1 MTWGVTGLGVT
12 IGSEVALSGIDLE
25 IHPGTIVAVVGGDGA
40 GKTTLVRVLGRL
52 IRPDSGRVSL
62 PAPLDVGYQS
72 SSSGSWPDL
81 TVTENLRFVADA
93 HRMSSEDARMRLDE
107 LLAATG
113 LDSASDRLGSQLSG
127 GMRQKLGVAMALVAR
142 PLLLVLDE
150 PTTGVDPVSRS
161 ELWRLFSKAAAQGT
175 AVVFTT
181 TYLDEAERAAHILAL
196 ESGTTLVEGPPESIR
211 DSPTGKVWW
220 TPERPAS
227 QYRWRRGREWR
238 EWTADGSPPAAGSP
252 VEPDLT
258 DLLTA
263 ATLAREEQ
271 LV

>member
-1 MTWGVTGLGVT
+1 LGVT
-12 IGSEVALSGIDLE
+12 IGSQVALSGIDLE
-25 IHPGTIVAVVGGDGA
+25 IHPGMIAAVVGGDGA

-52 IRPDSGRVSL
+52 IRPTSGRVSL
-62 PAPLDVGYQS
+62 PARLDVGYQPS
-72 SSSGSWPDL
+72 ASGSWPDL

-93 HRMSSEDARMRLDE
+93 HRMSSGDARKRLDE

-113 LDSASDRLGSQLSG
+113 LESASGRLASQLSG

-161 ELWRLFSKAAAQGT
+161 ELWRLLSKAAAQGA

-181 TYLDEAERAAHILAL
+181 TYLDESERAAHILAL
-196 ESGTTLVEGPPESIR
+196 ESGTTLVEGPPDSIR
-211 DSPTGKVWW
+211 DSLAGQVWR
-220 TPERPAS
+220 TPDKPDS
-227 QYRWRRGREWR
+227 PYRWRRGREWR
-238 EWTADGSPPAAGSP
+238 EWTADGSPPAAGTP
-252 VEPDLT
+252 LEPDLT

-263 ATLAREEQ
+263 ATLARDGH
-271 LV
+271 LI